1 MISPYDGLLSA
12 IKHVYEEILSHGKMF
27 PGLCEMKKV
36 GVELYIIILYQLYE
50 YV

>member
-1 MISPYDGLLSA
+1 MMDYYSA

-36 GVELYIIILYQLYE
+36 GVELYIIILY
-50 YV
+50 